1 MKNTTTLQSKR
12 SITVLLGVLLYFSS
26 LSAQTMQDTIIAN
39 FSLMERI
46 PKEKLYLH
54 LDKPFYG
61 AGEKIWFKGYLVNAI
76 THQDNAQ
83 SNFIITELINRSD
96 SIVERK
102 KIRRDSLGFHNAFTL
117 PATLPAGDYYLR
129 GYSNWMLNEDPDFFF
144 SRNIKIGN
152 SIDNTIVSSIEYQQE
167 DDTHYTAKIKFT
179 SNVQAVF
186 ENTTIKYLY
195 LENGKIKNKGKK
207 KTDENGWISISLPDL
222 KSPVARRIEV
232 EFDDPQ
238 YIYKR
243 TFHLPVFTNDFD
255 VKFFPEGGALINIP
269 HQNVAFKAQ
278 GADGFSKEIEGFLF
292 NSKGDTLTN
301 FRSEHNGMGIFTMNP
316 VNNETYYVTV
326 RTNDSITKRFD
337 LPAIEPKGISIAMS
351 HYKQEIRY
359 EIQKTEATEWPQKLF
374 LLAHTRGKLAILQP
388 INPKRTFG
396 KMNDSLFTEGITHFM
411 LIDEQGNAL
420 SERLIFVPDHKPNQW
435 QITTDQPTYGK
446 REKVSLQIAAKD
458 SEGNP
463 VEGTFSVSIT
473 DRKSIQPDSLAD
485 NILSNLLLTSD
496 LKGYVED
503 PAFYFLNQDARTLRS
518 IDYLMMTH
526 GWRRHKMENV
536 LRTPSL
542 NFTNYIEKGQTIG
555 GRIMGFF
562 GANVKKGP
570 ICVLAPKYNI
580 IATTETD
587 EKGQFIVNTSFR
599 DSTTFLVQ
607 ARTKKGFAGVD
618 ILMDPPQYP
627 VATHKAPYFNGATT
641 FMEDYLMNTR
651 DQYYMEGGM
660 RVYNLK
666 EVTVTAKRERPSSKS
681 IYTGGINTYTVEEDR
696 LQGYGQTA
704 FDAASRLPSVTIT
717 NGSEIH
723 IRNNSEPAI
732 IVIDDI
738 VYEDASDI
746 LKDIQVSDMSSISL
760 LRGADAVILGPRASG
775 GAVVITLKDPRN
787 LPARPAQGIITYTP
801 LGYSESVEFY
811 HPTYD
816 TPEKKN
822 AQRSDFRS
830 TVYWNP
836 ELRLDAEGKATIE
849 YYTPD
854 STAPEDIIIEGVDKN
869 GKVCRILQT
878 INK

>member
-61 AGEKIWFKGYLVNAI
+61 AGEKIWFKGYLVNAT
-76 THQDNAQ
+76 THQDNSQ

-222 KSPVARRIEV
+222 KSPAARRIEV

-255 VKFFPEGGALINIP
+255 VKFFPEGGALLSIP

-278 GADGFSKEIEGFLF
+278 GADGFSKEVEGFLF

-435 QITTDQPTYGK
+435 QITADQPTYGK

-503 PAFYFLNQDARTLRS
+503 PAYYFLNQDARTLRS

-542 NFTNYIEKGQTIG
+542 NFTNYIEKGQTIS

-660 RVYNLK
+660 CVYNLK